1 MLSAPVYAQSDCD
14 TGVTNTDACHTTH
27 TELIDQLTRVIGSH
41 NNNPGSHNGDA
52 AHISERELSTALS
65 NTGHATTAE
74 VTAAANNAVSNH
86 DIAANAHNLGD
97 DSAHTTE
104 AELDAVKRTADA
116 AATDVDLV
124 AERGRIDSE
133 VTDRGNADTAVRGEF
148 ADADTALGGRIDGV
162 KTTADAAATDV
173 DLVTERGRID
183 SEITDRGNADTAV
196 RGEFADADTAL
207 GGRIDGVKTTAD
219 NAATDAALDTEISA
233 RQAADG
239 THTTDIAAVKRTADA
254 AATDAALDTEIS
266 ARQAADGTHT
276 TDIAAVKATADNAA
290 TQTALGTETTDRTN
304 ADNDVRGEF
313 ADADTDVRTDFATAD
328 TTERMA
334 REREDTALGGRIDS
348 EVTDRGNA
356 DTAVRGE
363 FAAADLKLDGRID
376 DLEEEM
382 SSGIAMSLAIQD
394 IWIPAGKTSGL
405 AFGSGFYNGRTAVAL
420 SGAVRTSPNLI
431 FNGGI
436 GVGLESGT
444 IGGRIGTQYVW

>member
-27 TELIDQLTRVIGSH
+27 TELGLETTARE
-41 NNNPGSHNGDA
+41 
-52 AHISERELSTALS
+52 SEDTAL
-65 NTGHATTAE
+65 G
-74 VTAAANNAVSNH
+74 
-86 DIAANAHNLGD
+86 
-97 DSAHTTE
+97 
-104 AELDAVKRTADA
+104 
-116 AATDVDLV
+116 
-124 AERGRIDSE
+124 GRIDSE
-133 VTDRGNADTAVRGEF
+133 VTDRTNADTDVRTDF
-148 ADADTALGGRIDGV
+148 ATADTALGV
-162 KTTADAAATDV
+162 
-173 DLVTERGRID
+173 
-183 SEITDRGNADTAV
+183 
-196 RGEFADADTAL
+196 
-207 GGRIDGVKTTAD
+207 RIDGVKTTAD

-239 THTTDIAAVKRTADA
+239 THTTDIAAVKTTADA
-254 AATDAALDTEIS
+254 AATQTALGTERTDRMS
-266 ARQAADGTHT
+266 ADGTHT
-276 TDIAAVKATADNAA
+276 QDIAAVKATADNAA
-290 TQTALGTETTDRTN
+290 TQTALGTETTDRT
-304 ADNDVRGEF
+304 
-313 ADADTDVRTDFATAD
+313 
-328 TTERMA
+328 
-334 REREDTALGGRIDS
+334 
-348 EVTDRGNA
+348 NA

-444 IGGRIGTQYVW
+444 VGGRIGTQYVW